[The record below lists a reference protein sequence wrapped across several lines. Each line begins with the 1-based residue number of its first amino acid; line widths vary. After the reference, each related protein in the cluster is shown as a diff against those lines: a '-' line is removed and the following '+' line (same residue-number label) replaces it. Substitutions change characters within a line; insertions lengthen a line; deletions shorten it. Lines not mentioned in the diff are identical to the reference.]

1 MDAHTD
7 KITPSHPFT
16 MADVEVM
23 RAMRLRLTRRK
34 FRITIALQGTISLL
48 IMLWIAYLVTMCIGS
63 TCAQQKWIND
73 WIILVSILLVVASIT
88 SIVMTTRK
96 YKAARR
102 FLEDPATHPDLIIN
116 GEVAS
121 FGAFKSIA
129 QSLKAATS

>member
-1 MDAHTD
+1 MA
-7 KITPSHPFT
+7 PSHPFT

-34 FRITIALQGTISLL
+34 FKITVALQCAISLL
-48 IMLWIAYLVTMCIGS
+48 IMLWIAYLVTVCVGS
-63 TCAQQKWIND
+63 TCTQQKWIND
-73 WIILVSILLVVASIT
+73 WLILVSILLVVASIT
-88 SIVMTTRK
+88 SIVMTVRK

-121 FGAFKSIA
+121 FGVSKAIA

>member
-1 MDAHTD
+1 MDANAD
-7 KITPSHPFT
+7 KIVPSHPFT

-23 RAMRLRLTRRK
+23 RVMRIRLTRRK
-34 FRITIALQGTISLL
+34 FRITIALQGAISLL
-48 IMLWIAYLVTMCIGS
+48 IMLWIAYLVTTCVAS

-73 WIILVSILLVVASIT
+73 WVILVSILLIVANIT
-88 SIVMTTRK
+88 SIVVTVRK

-121 FGAFKSIA
+121 FGTSKTIV
-129 QSLKAATS
+129 QSLKATFP